1 MYVEYS
7 ARVFKKYRSH
17 NVSHTAQVYNV
28 LYTYCGGCAGFQS
41 KDSLHSLYSLYIYIY
56 MYIDFVG
63 YNFYVCTD
71 MVLHAEFK
79 KCMRALARANRNYW
93 PRTAIFSTSHV
104 RYNDIVR
111 AVLR

>member
-41 KDSLHSLYSLYIYIY
+41 KDSLHSLYSLYIYIDCVDY
-56 MYIDFVG
+56 ITKSIYIYIYRFCWLKLLRMYQHSF
-63 YNFYVCTD
+63 
-71 MVLHAEFK
+71 
-79 KCMRALARANRNYW
+79 ARRVQKMYARGCA
-93 PRTAIFSTSHV
+93 RKSQF
-104 RYNDIVR
+104 
-111 AVLR
+111 